1 MKHLFSALIALCLAL
16 PLAARATGEAPKAK
30 LLFVTTTGLED
41 VGTLS
46 SSFRHAVAATKSKHV
61 EDVVWIG
68 YGRAI
73 VAFDPTVEAVPASVR
88 EQAKAALASG
98 VKLKVC
104 AQALRKYGIDPE
116 KVEPKAEVVANAID
130 EVARLVAQG
139 YQVINY

>member
-1 MKHLFSALIALCLAL
+1 MKHLFSALLLLCLAL
-16 PLAARATGEAPKAK
+16 PLTAHAAGEAPKAK
-30 LLFVTTTGLED
+30 LLFVSTTGLED
-41 VGTLS
+41 LGTLS
-46 SSFRHAVAATKSKHV
+46 SSFRHAIAATRSQHV

-88 EQAKAALASG
+88 EQAQAALTSG

-104 AQALRKYGIDPE
+104 AEALRKYGIDP
-116 KVEPKAEVVANAID
+116 KKIEPKAEVVANAID